1 MNKQGQNSMS
11 FLESNSGVWGKKVS
25 REVLK
30 PRDVLETL
38 LANSSDAVLSVDA
51 TGRVLALNK
60 AAEVFYEVSPQQV
73 VGQSLGTEVCL
84 LQPHLTMLNELIQ
97 HAVKNSDVLVDK
109 DIAITQ
115 SDGEQKH
122 FNIRTSLLAAI
133 DGQSHPQLI
142 LVLSDITEKVKAA
155 RERSESTM
163 FLAAIITVL
172 LISKSIDNWVL
183 INAGTLDIYSNT
195 FVWAYTVAVCAPMV
209 AYLWWLNKPLSEFG
223 VTLKNWKQSLVESGM
238 VTGVL
243 LFFGA
248 LALFGFSMKEGVSL
262 VSYINSDWLKLET
275 LAYIPHS
282 IIQEFIFRGVVLT
295 IFLQLFRDHSVWL
308 PLLISNLLFSFMHM
322 HLGVAAM
329 VLTLLMGYLFS
340 WMYLRHKSILG
351 ISVAHIILGSSA
363 FAFSL
368 L

>member
-1 MNKQGQNSMS
+1 MS
-11 FLESNSGVWGKKVS
+11 FLESNSGVWGKKIA

-30 PRDVLETL
+30 PHNVLERL

-51 TGRVLALNK
+51 TGRVLALNSI
-60 AAEVFYEVSPQQV
+60 AEPLVY
-73 VGQSLGTEVCL
+73 T
-84 LQPHLTMLNELIQ
+84 LQPHLTMLNELVQ

-122 FNIRTSLLAAI
+122 FNIRTSLLATAE
-133 DGQSHPQLI
+133 GQRHPQLI
-142 LVLSDITEKVKAA
+142 IVLSDITEKVKAA
-155 RERSESTM
+155 RARSELTL
-163 FLAAIITVL
+163 FLATIIMVL

-183 INAGTLDIYSNT
+183 INASSVDMYSNS
-195 FVWAYTVAVCAPMV
+195 FVWAYTAAVCAPMV
-209 AYLWWLNKPLSEFG
+209 AYLWWLKKPLSEFG
-223 VTLKNWKQSLVESGM
+223 VTLKNWKQSLLESGV

-262 VSYINSDWLKLET
+262 TSYINSDWLKLET
-275 LAYIPHS
+275 LLYIPHS

-295 IFLQLFRDHSVWL
+295 ILLHIFRDHSVWL
-308 PLLISNLLFSFMHM
+308 PLLISSLLFSFMHI
-322 HLGVAAM
+322 HLGVVAIL
-329 VLTLLMGYLFS
+329 LTLLMGYLFS
-340 WMYLRHKSILG
+340 WMYLRHKNILG
-351 ISVAHIILGSSA
+351 ISLAHIILGSA
-363 FAFSL
+363 GFAFSL